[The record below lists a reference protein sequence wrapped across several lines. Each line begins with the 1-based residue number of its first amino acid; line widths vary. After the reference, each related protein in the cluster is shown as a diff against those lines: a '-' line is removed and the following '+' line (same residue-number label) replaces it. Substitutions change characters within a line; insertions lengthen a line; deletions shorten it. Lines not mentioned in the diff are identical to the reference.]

1 MEWMGPEQ
9 NSALDA
15 WMQQWV
21 EGFLRVGG
29 ATFLVVAVACA
40 LITALGVWGIV
51 LVRRRFW
58 CRVANREVDVEF
70 VSRGEAPR
78 FLSVKACSAFDPPTA
93 IACDQRCLDP
103 HFHGADETCTPAG
116 VERTARSVS

>member
-29 ATFLVVAVACA
+29 TTFLAVAVACA
-40 LITALGVWGIV
+40 LLTALGVWGIV

-70 VSRGEAPR
+70 VSRGAAPR
-78 FLSVKACSAFDPPTA
+78 FLYVKACSAFDPPTA
-93 IACDQRCLDP
+93 ISCDQHCLDP
-103 HFHGADETCTPAG
+103 HFRGVDETRTQAG
-116 VERTARSVS
+116 CERAACP